1 MPSLADDPFLPT
13 DRVSQLYMTIF
24 AQEFSPCGKYLAIS
38 NSYGDIAVHHLD
50 SVLKFRSRKSR
61 PGKDEERNVVNK
73 FQGHEDPVFSLT
85 SNHKYLV
92 SGSIGQ
98 IKGWRWAEIAEIASS
113 EIASS
118 SSSPSLPRST
128 PSWTLN
134 VPVNKAVGSRPE
146 INYMIIKG
154 DVLYAAAGDGNV
166 YGWSLDTTE
175 LIRKYEGH
183 SDYVHCLAMKDD
195 NLLLS
200 GSEDGSLRFW
210 DPRTSGSCVALMEP
224 YKHSSCSRPAIGKWI
239 SCVDIE
245 EDRVLCG
252 GGPHLSL
259 FHLKMSS
266 SVYNHQSSK
275 FSSASP
281 LHVFKTEGNVTQN
294 VVKFHE
300 DGFLCAGSSPFVH
313 HWDLSGRLSMSLA
326 VTPSSVYTVASNDN
340 SSKYPVMTIAG
351 SSNKIDFCI
360 SKGYSSFSLT
370 F

>member
-1 MPSLADDPFLPT
+1 MPSLADDIISA

-24 AQEFSPCGKYLAIS
+24 AQEFSPCGKYLAIA
-38 NSYGDIAVHHLD
+38 NSYGDIAVHQLD
-50 SVLKFRSRKSR
+50 SVLKFRSRKTR
-61 PGKDEERNVVNK
+61 PGDDDGRSGKIINK

-85 SNHKYLV
+85 SNEKNLV

-98 IKGWRWAEIAEIASS
+98 IKGWRWADVASS
-113 EIASS
+113 EPV
-118 SSSPSLPRST
+118 SPKHNT
-128 PSWTLN
+128 PSWILN
-134 VPVNKAVGSRPE
+134 VPVNKTVGSRPE

-166 YGWSLDTTE
+166 YGWSLETTA

-183 SDYVHCLAMKDD
+183 SDYVHCLATKDD

-224 YKHSSCSRPAIGKWI
+224 YKHSSCSRPLIGKWI

-259 FHLKMSS
+259 FHLKMSAS
-266 SVYNHQSSK
+266 MYHQSK
-275 FSSASP
+275 FNSATP
-281 LHVFKTEGNVTQN
+281 LHVFKTDGNVTQN

-326 VTPSSVYTVASNDN
+326 VTPSSVYTVASNEN
-340 SSKYPVMTIAG
+340 SSNYPVMTVAG